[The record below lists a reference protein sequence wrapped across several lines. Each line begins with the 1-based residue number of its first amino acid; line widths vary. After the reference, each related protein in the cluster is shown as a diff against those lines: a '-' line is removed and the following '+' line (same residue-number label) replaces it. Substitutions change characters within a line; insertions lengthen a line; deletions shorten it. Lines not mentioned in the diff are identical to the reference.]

1 MKRFLSFR
9 KIVILCLIISGLI
22 FYIYN
27 FIPHNEPSQYAF
39 TPSQI
44 FPEDNQGAGEDAEG
58 SANDDLH
65 YDNTYNTDGT
75 SDKNQASSGTEI
87 KVRGSSIYLGESVK
101 AVLKKLGA
109 PGRIDESEYNFEY
122 YIYNNDYKRLLC
134 IAVAD
139 DKVVGL
145 YTDSL
150 DFDYM
155 GIKSG
160 TELSTLCELLE
171 QDYSLT
177 DIIEHETEDYRLQIF
192 MDSLESDQVTGIY
205 LLSKATFMDE
215 YTTEAMRS
223 LELLVYDLTNSIR
236 ARHNLPVLSWFSSAA
251 LASRKHSLDMAVN
264 DFFSHTN
271 IKREQPEDRLRS
283 EGIFVISHSENLVA
297 GYDNVFISVHKL
309 YNSRQHRNNILDK
322 KIRYT
327 GVGFAYEP
335 DSKYGSYITQI
346 LYR

>member
-27 FIPHNEPSQYAF
+27 FIPHSEPSQYAF

-44 FPEDNQGAGEDAEG
+44 FAEDNKGAEKEAEG
-58 SANDDLH
+58 SANDDLP

-75 SDKNQASSGTEI
+75 SDKNQASSGLQI
-87 KVRGSSIYLGESVK
+87 KVRGRSIYLGESDE
-101 AVLKKLGA
+101 AVVKKLGA

-122 YIYNNDYKRLLC
+122 YIYNNDYTRLLC
-134 IAVAD
+134 IAVSD
-139 DKVVGL
+139 GRVVGL

-150 DFDYM
+150 DFDCM

-160 TELSTLCELLE
+160 TGLSTLCELLH

-177 DIIEHETEDYRLQIF
+177 DIIEYETEEYRLQIF

-205 LLSKATFMDE
+205 LLSKAMQKDG
-215 YTTEAMRS
+215 YTPEAMHS
-223 LELLVYDLTNSIR
+223 LELIIYDLTNSIR
-236 ARHNLPVLSWFSSAA
+236 VRHNLPVLSWSSSAA
-251 LASRKHSLDMAVN
+251 LACRKHSLDMAVN
-264 DFFSHTN
+264 DFFSHKN

-297 GYDNVFISVHKL
+297 GYDDPFISIHKL
-309 YNSRQHRNNILDK
+309 YNSRQHRTNILDK

-335 DSKYGSYITQI
+335 DSRYGSYITQI